1 MNTAVSQTARVVCS
15 ALCIVLITLAAYSG
29 SLRNDFVDWDDQ
41 EYVANNP
48 LIKNLSLPAIRE
60 LFTRTYQATYNPL
73 VFLSFAVEYSLI
85 RLNPFY
91 YHLNNTILHCI
102 NSVLV
107 FFLVMLL
114 SKNLLLSLLSGVL
127 FGVHPLHVESVA
139 WVAER
144 KDVLSAV
151 FFLSAFIGYIFY
163 CRRRTIARY
172 CGILLLF
179 LLSLLSKPAGI
190 TLPIMLIAY
199 DVLVL
204 NRRGMSV
211 LRDKIPFILISLIFG
226 GITLYVQQTGGGVDI
241 EVSYSLAEKVFIV
254 YYSYFFYIL
263 KTLFPVTLSALYP
276 YPKIIEFL
284 SPLSCLSCI
293 CVALC
298 AAAVFY
304 FRTCRVMT
312 FYALF
317 FFITL
322 VPGLKVI
329 PFGNSIVADRFAY
342 IPSLGLLALLAT
354 GIVALCN
361 QSARW
366 KLTAG
371 VCCSIIITACFALL
385 TYERCSVW
393 KDSMALWTDTVRKSP
408 EAELAQYGLGS
419 AYWKAGDLHKAIAA
433 YNRALSLAPSFIDAH
448 ISLGNALRVIGKH
461 AEATEQIKKSLAFDV
476 KKPRSYLALGEICRE
491 AGNLDEA
498 LSYYS
503 TAVRADATLAEAY
516 VGIGNVYRKKGLP
529 EKALAAYN
537 QALALNPDSP
547 TLYTER
553 GLFYREQGKIEEAI
567 LNYNTALALDPRYAE
582 AHNNL
587 GWLYQQQGQYDQA
600 LQCLE
605 KAIASNPS
613 LLTAYDNMVQVYL
626 KQNNRQQAVATYRR
640 CLAANETAD
649 AFQRLVGLYYR
660 LGMKDDI
667 VQYCEMLQPGSPLY
681 ADGLL
686 CLGEYYRKEGNLQ
699 KAVDLYQQARAA
711 RNTDPRI
718 FFSLGMAFLQQG
730 RIPDARE
737 NLEQAKALGF
747 KNPALCTKLGV
758 IYFNQGM
765 ADRALREFSEALEID
780 PRGIVPHL
788 YLAQIYSGTLQNK
801 QQAVDHLKKV
811 LEIDPRIP
819 QADTIRADIQR
830 LEKEIK

>member
-48 LIKNLSLPAIRE
+48 LIKNLSFPAIRE

-73 VFLSFAVEYSLI
+73 VFLSFAIEYSLV

-114 SKNLLLSLLSGVL
+114 SKNLLVSLLSGVL

-139 WVAER
+139 WVTER

-199 DVLVL
+199 DVLLL

-211 LRDKIPFILISLIFG
+211 LPDKIPFILISLIFG

-276 YPKIIEFL
+276 YPKIIAFL
-284 SPLSCLSCI
+284 SPLSCISGI

-419 AYWKAGDLHKAIAA
+419 AYGKAGDLHQAIAA

-476 KKPRSYLALGEICRE
+476 KKPRSYLVLGEICRE

-503 TAVRADATLAEAY
+503 TAARADATLAEAY
-516 VGIGNVYRKKGLP
+516 VGIGNVYRKKGMP

-567 LNYNTALALDPRYAE
+567 KNYNTALALDPRYAE

-600 LQCLE
+600 LQCFT

-613 LLTAYDNMVQVYL
+613 LLTAYDNMVQAYL
-626 KQNNRQQAVATYRR
+626 KQNNPQQAVATYKQ
-640 CLAANETAD
+640 CLAANETAE
-649 AFQRLVGLYYR
+649 AFQRLISLYFR
-660 LGMKDDI
+660 LAMKNEI
-667 VQYCEMLQPGSPLY
+667 VAQCAMIQT
-681 ADGLL
+681 
-686 CLGEYYRKEGNLQ
+686 GEPP
-699 KAVDLYQQARAA
+699 V
-711 RNTDPRI
+711 
-718 FFSLGMAFLQQG
+718 
-730 RIPDARE
+730 
-737 NLEQAKALGF
+737 
-747 KNPALCTKLGV
+747 C
-758 IYFNQGM
+758 
-765 ADRALREFSEALEID
+765 
-780 PRGIVPHL
+780 
-788 YLAQIYSGTLQNK
+788 
-801 QQAVDHLKKV
+801 
-811 LEIDPRIP
+811 
-819 QADTIRADIQR
+819 
-830 LEKEIK
+830 

>member
-60 LFTRTYQATYNPL
+60 LFTRTYQATYDPL
-73 VFLSFAVEYSLI
+73 VFLSFAIEYSLF

-107 FFLVMLL
+107 FFLVLLL
-114 SKNLLLSLLSGVL
+114 SKNLLVSLLSGVL

-139 WVAER
+139 WVTER

-199 DVLVL
+199 DVLLL
-204 NRRGMSV
+204 NRRGMPV

-276 YPKIIEFL
+276 YPKIIAFL

-322 VPGLKVI
+322 MPGLKVI

-361 QSARW
+361 QKARW

-393 KDSMALWTDTVRKSP
+393 KDSMALWTDTVSKSP
-408 EAELAQYGLGS
+408 ESELARYGL
-419 AYWKAGDLHKAIAA
+419 ATAHWRAGNLDKAIAEF
-433 YNRALSLAPSFIDAH
+433 RTTLTLAPTYVDAYV
-448 ISLGNALRVIGKH
+448 SLGNALRLAGKRV
-461 AEATEQIKKSLAFDV
+461 EAKELLTKALAFKA
-476 KKPRSYLALGEICRE
+476 KKTRAYLGLAELCRAE
-491 AGNLDEA
+491 GLLDEA
-498 LSYYS
+498 LAYYQK
-503 TAVRADATLAEAY
+503 AAQDDPLLPEAQVGMGHLYRRKGMRDKAQEAY
-516 VGIGNVYRKKGLP
+516 AR
-529 EKALAAYN
+529 ALT
-537 QALALNPDSP
+537 LNPDSSS
-547 TLYTER
+547 LHTEL
-553 GLFYREQGKIEEAI
+553 GLFYRDQGESEQAI
-567 LNYNTALALDPRYAE
+567 KQYQMALALDEHNAE
-582 AHNNL
+582 AYNNL
-587 GWLYQQQGQYDQA
+587 GWLYQQQGA
-600 LQCLE
+600 LDL
-605 KAIASNPS
+605 AIENYERAVASNPS
-613 LLTAYDNMVQVYL
+613 LLTAYDNMVQAYL
-626 KQNNRQQAVATYRR
+626 KQNNTHQAVATYKQ
-640 CLAANETAD
+640 CLSANETAE
-649 AFQRLVGLYYR
+649 AFQRLISLYFR
-660 LGMKDDI
+660 LAMKNEI
-667 VQYCEMLQPGSPLY
+667 VAQCAMIKPESPLY
-681 ADGLL
+681 ADSLL
-686 CLGEYYRKEGNLQ
+686 CLGDLYRKEGNTD
-699 KAVDLYQQARAA
+699 KAIAMYEQALAA
-711 RNTDPRI
+711 RNDDPRI
-718 FFSLGMAFLQQG
+718 LFSLGMAFVQQG
-730 RIPDARE
+730 KTAAAQE
-737 NLEQAKALGF
+737 KLEQARALGF
-747 KNPALCTKLGV
+747 KNPALSMRLGT
-758 IYFNQGM
+758 IYLNQSAIDKAVQAFTEVLEM
-765 ADRALREFSEALEID
+765 DARAVL
-780 PRGIVPHL
+780 PHV
-788 YLAQIYSGTLQNK
+788 YLAQIYSQKLLDK
-801 QQAVDHLKKV
+801 RQALYHLRKV

-819 QADTIRADIQR
+819 QADTIRAEIQR
-830 LEKEIK
+830 LEKETN